1 MPSFRRRASV
11 IDADRVDEP
20 PQEPDRP
27 ADAAEALALA
37 EEAEAEAAEA
47 EAIAAAA
54 RARARAIR
62 LRRQARP
69 PAATPPHEVQADGRP
84 PPRLRPP
91 DDAEVDDRS
100 DDVEAERRGDPTSTP
115 EPTSKHS
122 ETSPRK
128 PADDEPVRRATPLGS
143 LLS

>member
-20 PQEPDRP
+20 PQDPGKPTDA
-27 ADAAEALALA
+27 ADAMSLA

-62 LRRQARP
+62 LRRQAQ
-69 PAATPPHEVQADGRP
+69 AAEG
-84 PPRLRPP
+84 
-91 DDAEVDDRS
+91 
-100 DDVEAERRGDPTSTP
+100 ER
-115 EPTSKHS
+115 
-122 ETSPRK
+122 
-128 PADDEPVRRATPLGS
+128 AC
-143 LLS
+143 